1 MAMLLTLLEQHLD
14 RQQPT
19 VVILATI
26 WWETVFAH
34 VKLMEC
40 GLGVSLP
47 VRVCCYAL
55 STMY

>member
-1 MAMLLTLLEQHLD
+1 MAKLVIPMEQHLD

-19 VVILATI
+19 VVILATT
-26 WWETVFAH
+26 WWETVLMY

-47 VRVCCYAL
+47 ATV
-55 STMY
+55 SQT